1 MLRQYLV
8 TAQED
13 LQAKKE
19 LVTVKQARLSLAQDE
34 WNHLNSTLSH
44 LSNST
49 TSCESPFQHQS
60 LSFSLSNFLD
70 VSSSSLNMHPTDGL
84 GHPYP
89 PPDYCGSQVARS
101 PIPNVFQLNSPL
113 SHSTHS
119 CEFSSS
125 IYLHA
130 SHIFFGS
137 YLHSALQPLSSHKFT
152 MHVLKDRVT

>member
-60 LSFSLSNFLD
+60 LSFNLPNFLD

-119 CEFSSS
+119 CEFSSPPLPIFMHPTS
-125 IYLHA
+125 FWALTYILH
-130 SHIFFGS
+130 FNL
-137 YLHSALQPLSSHKFT
+137 YPRTSSPCMF
-152 MHVLKDRVT
+152 